1 MHHLPFTLAAY
12 FLNGV
17 SVLTDKFLLSNK
29 ITNPLIYIFYI
40 SVFSLVALV
49 LIPFTKIPSF
59 HVFLLASI
67 STILWTLG
75 LYALYKALCVGL
87 VTRVVPIIGAL
98 IPILLLFYASYT
110 GTISASQ
117 MMAVIILIFGIL
129 FLTLFEMRGKMNREE
144 IVYEL
149 VSAVLFS
156 ISYIFLHQAYLLEH
170 FFTVFVWS
178 RVILVPIGLLI
189 LFLPS
194 TRHIVFG
201 TKEKHPFSFNSKSGM
216 LFLMGQA
223 AGGASELLLTFSV
236 SLANPALVNSLQG
249 SQYVF
254 LFIASLF
261 LAKKYPK
268 IFAEQ
273 HERWAVVSKVFG
285 IVLVGLGLY
294 IMAFSSGY

>member
-59 HVFLLASI
+59 HVFLLAST

-87 VTRVVPIIGAL
+87 VTRVVPVIGAL
-98 IPILLLFYASYT
+98 IPMILLTYASYT
-110 GTISASQ
+110 GTISSSQ

-129 FLTLFEMRGKMNREE
+129 FLTLFEIRGKMNREE
-144 IVYEL
+144 IFFEL
-149 VSAVLFS
+149 LSSLLFA

-178 RVILVPIGLLI
+178 RVILIPIGFLI
-189 LFLPS
+189 LLLPL

-201 TKEKHPFSFNSKSGM
+201 TKEKHPFSFKSHAGM

-261 LAKKYPK
+261 LAKKYPH

-273 HERWAVVSKVFG
+273 HQRWAVVSKVFG

-294 IMAFSSGY
+294 IMAVSGGY

>member
-40 SVFSLVALV
+40 SVFSLAALV
-49 LIPFTKIPSF
+49 LIPFTQIPSLQ
-59 HVFLLASI
+59 VFLLASS

-98 IPILLLFYASYT
+98 IPIMLLLYASYT
-110 GTISASQ
+110 GEITQQQI
-117 MMAVIILIFGIL
+117 MAVILLIFGIL
-129 FLTLFEMRGKMNREE
+129 FLTLFEIRGKLKQEE
-144 IVYEL
+144 IIYEL
-149 VSAVLFS
+149 LSAILFS
-156 ISYIFLHQAYLLEH
+156 ISYILLHAAYMQEH

-189 LFLPS
+189 ILIPVS
-194 TRHIVFG
+194 RYIVLG
-201 TKEKHPFSFNSKSGM
+201 RNEKEHFSFRSKSGV
-216 LFLMGQA
+216 LFLIGQA

-254 LFIASLF
+254 LFIASVF
-261 LAKKYPK
+261 LAKKYPE

-285 IVLVGLGLY
+285 ILLVGLGLY
-294 IMAFSSGY
+294 IMFSTGGY

>member
-40 SVFSLVALV
+40 SVFSLVVLV
-49 LIPFTKIPSF
+49 LLPFTHVPSF
-59 HVFLLASI
+59 FVFFLASA

-98 IPILLLFYASYT
+98 IPIILLFYAAYT
-110 GTISASQ
+110 GTITTAQ
-117 MMAVIILIFGIL
+117 MMAVIVLIFGIF
-129 FLTLFEMRGKMNREE
+129 FLTLFELQGRLKREE
-144 IVYEL
+144 IFFECL
-149 VSAVLFS
+149 SAILFA
-156 ISYIFLHQAYLLEH
+156 ISYIILHEAYVIEH

-189 LFLPS
+189 LILPS

-201 TKEKHPFSFNSKSGM
+201 NKEKHPFSFKSKSGM
-216 LFLMGQA
+216 LFLVGQI

-261 LAKKYPK
+261 LARRYPE

-273 HERWAVVSKVFG
+273 HHRWAVVAKVCG
-285 IVLVGLGLY
+285 IICVAIGLY
-294 IMAFSSGY
+294 IMAFSK